1 MEILINNITFIV
13 NTGKHKILYD
23 YINSGL
29 WEPYT
34 FEIFDY
40 FIDKND
46 TTIDIGCWNGI
57 TTLYLAHKSNV
68 VYAIDPDFDCFSE
81 LIKNIELNPE
91 IKEKIKPN
99 KKAISNVNGNTHLF
113 ARENYGESSSSILE
127 RKRDLLSSAQIETI
141 TFDNFI
147 QQNNIEKTSFVKI
160 DIEGAE
166 FLILPTIGSALQKL
180 KYPTL
185 YISFHYNYLN
195 ENLYANYIKSRFL
208 TKVILKMERLL
219 NISFLKNKI
228 EKSLTNVFT
237 DLNEYQY
244 IYSHTG
250 KIIQFDELIK
260 NLSIIK
266 KNELIFTNKKWHK

>member
-1 MEILINNITFIV
+1 MEISINNKKFYI
-13 NTGKHKILYD
+13 NAGKHKELYD
-23 YINSGL
+23 YINSGN

-40 FIDKND
+40 FTDINKN
-46 TTIDIGCWNGI
+46 TIDLGSWNGI
-57 TTLYLAHKSNV
+57 TSLYLAQKSSL
-68 VYAIDPDFDCFSE
+68 VYAIDPDNDCFLE
-81 LIKNIELNPE
+81 LIKNIDLNPL
-91 IKEKIKPN
+91 IKEKIKPI
-99 KKAISNVNGNTHLF
+99 KKAISNVNGKTNLF
-113 ARENYGESSSSILE
+113 ARENYGESSSSILK

-147 QQNNIEKTSFVKI
+147 QQNNIEKITFIKM

-195 ENLYANYIKSRFL
+195 ENLYTNYIKSRLL
-208 TKVILKMERLL
+208 TKIVLKIEHLL
-219 NISFLKNKI
+219 NVSFLKYKI
-228 EKSLTNVFT
+228 EKTLTNMFT
-237 DLNEYQY
+237 DLKEYQY

-250 KIIQFDELIK
+250 KLIQFDEL
-260 NLSIIK
+260 NRNPSIIK
-266 KNELIFTNKKWHK
+266 KNELVFTNKKWQK